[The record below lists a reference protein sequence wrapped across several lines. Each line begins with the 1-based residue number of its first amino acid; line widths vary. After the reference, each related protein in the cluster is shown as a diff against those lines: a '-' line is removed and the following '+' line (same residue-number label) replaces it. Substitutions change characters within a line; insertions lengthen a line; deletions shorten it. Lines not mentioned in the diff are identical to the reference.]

1 MVRDLCVC
9 VCVKWNLVLSSFGP
23 EEDGDDVSNR
33 FLKKHNLLGVSG
45 ANKLTLRSYA
55 TEW

>member
-1 MVRDLCVC
+1 MEFGL
-9 VCVKWNLVLSSFGP
+9 VKFWSR
-23 EEDGDDVSNR
+23 EEDGNDVSNR
-33 FLKKHNLLGVSG
+33 FLKKHNLLGVSV